1 MGVGWVVPLWNPS
14 PCFCP
19 HQLIEMHL
27 IFHTISNLN
36 IKHRL
41 CSHFITRP
49 SCISLFANMSVVIN
63 GATVVLAELIVYN
76 RIFYNAWRLLLKVE
90 GPRFRHHNMV
100 FLRVNFFS
108 SRYTQGFGEWGHVR
122 RCNTPPPPPPS
133 IFLKFVGILT
143 KYLGKISRPDVVG
156 KFGVFWHKKTKCRIL
171 SMSSTAEIKLLP
183 SMMAFKEVKSD
194 LHRRLW

>member
-100 FLRVNFFS
+100 FLRVHFFS
-108 SRYTQGFGEWGHVR
+108 SRYTQGFGVWGHLWRV
-122 RCNTPPPPPPS
+122 NTPPPPPTPTFYFFE
-133 IFLKFVGILT
+133 ICRYIN
-143 KYLGKISRPDVVG
+143 KISR
-156 KFGVFWHKKTKCRIL
+156 
-171 SMSSTAEIKLLP
+171 
-183 SMMAFKEVKSD
+183 
-194 LHRRLW
+194 